1 MRKIKN
7 SVLLLFAL
15 LPFLVYLF
23 YLIRTGEAPSVH
35 TFLVSVL
42 GDYSM
47 FFFPKIVFFRDSISL
62 VDTAGAK
69 IFSWFM
75 GYYIF
80 LIVMYVV
87 FSMFTF
93 LITMFLDKIDRIKG
107 GR

>member
-15 LPFLVYLF
+15 LPFLVYLL
-23 YLIRTGEAPSVH
+23 YVIRTGETPSVH
-35 TFLVSVL
+35 TFLVSVF

-47 FFFPKIVFFRDSISL
+47 FFFPKLVFFRDSIQL
-62 VDTAGAK
+62 VDTVGAR
-69 IFSWFM
+69 IFAWFM